1 MQGQFLS
8 LGWTLEL
15 NLNSNSAQMAIVLR
29 HIFHSS
35 QASPFINYPNVSIFT
50 CWITWDYIW
59 AKFFHRLQASAPK
72 YTTWSSQELSTQ
84 PVPQPGGTGEGESI
98 PAWFGT
104 RMLLIAQ
111 NKPFQNP
118 SKWAKGNSPSSADLF
133 QSLTHPLS
141 RLVPITGRK
150 LYHFPGCVYKKGW
163 SYTCPSFYIALGLY
177 VQLNEIRGVSHRK
190 KCDALKLNHL
200 RKKI

>member
-1 MQGQFLS
+1 MLNY
-8 LGWTLEL
+8 LGLHL
-15 NLNSNSAQMAIVLR
+15 GKILPPP
-29 HIFHSS
+29 
-35 QASPFINYPNVSIFT
+35 ASI
-50 CWITWDYIW
+50 
-59 AKFFHRLQASAPK
+59 
-72 YTTWSSQELSTQ
+72 STQ
-84 PVPQPGGTGEGESI
+84 IYNMIFPRAEHTACTTAGGTGEGESI
-98 PAWFGT
+98 PARFGT

-190 KCDALKLNHL
+190 KCDALQLNHL